1 MTDEQL
7 RDEIITIFLAGYE
20 TVANAL
26 TWTWLLLA
34 QNPEAAKR
42 CYDEIDTVLAG
53 RLPTL
58 EDLPQL
64 RYTEMVFAES
74 MRLYPPAWAMGRQ
87 EHRAYRARSI
97 PVPRKDILLL
107 QSIRNAA

>member
-34 QNPEAAKR
+34 QNPEPAKR
-42 CYDEIDTVLAG
+42 AST
-53 RLPTL
+53 T
-58 EDLPQL
+58 
-64 RYTEMVFAES
+64 
-74 MRLYPPAWAMGRQ
+74 
-87 EHRAYRARSI
+87 
-97 PVPRKDILLL
+97 K
-107 QSIRNAA
+107 